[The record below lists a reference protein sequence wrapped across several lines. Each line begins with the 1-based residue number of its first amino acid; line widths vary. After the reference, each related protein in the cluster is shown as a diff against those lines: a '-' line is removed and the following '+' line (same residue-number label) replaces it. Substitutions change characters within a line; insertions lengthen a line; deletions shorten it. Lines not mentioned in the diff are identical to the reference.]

1 MIYKD
6 SLVSWEERLIFFFC
20 YLKRV
25 IVTKAVWTLCYYF
38 CFFFCG
44 KFLKG
49 KKNSPRSKHTHT
61 QSLDTSTNWQLRSME
76 RLRGKRDKGNLNM
89 LLALAVLYP
98 PWFVGKGCGLG
109 LDGSFHAFL
118 TLLTVVIIILSTNM
132 LIPSSQWSWDVC
144 ILRSLETRSGIR
156 VSGTREPSLIY
167 LSAGHQSCI
176 ASSLVI
182 DSFVSLWFHPRNT
195 KLFLQSLIPKQ
206 RSLSEE

>member
-1 MIYKD
+1 
-6 SLVSWEERLIFFFC
+6 
-20 YLKRV
+20 
-25 IVTKAVWTLCYYF
+25 
-38 CFFFCG
+38 
-44 KFLKG
+44 
-49 KKNSPRSKHTHT
+49 
-61 QSLDTSTNWQLRSME
+61 
-76 RLRGKRDKGNLNM
+76 M

-98 PWFVGKGCGLG
+98 PWFVRKGCGLG

-144 ILRSLETRSGIR
+144 ILRSLETRSGIK

-195 KLFLQSLIPKQ
+195 KFFLHSFSNKDLCQ
-206 RSLSEE
+206 RSSVWRPPVGRVACCVAWRSRTPPAAIYHGVVVIITAVLCNFIGVPCPFI